1 MPLNPTYPAPAGF
14 KGPFGFSVA
23 FHVLL
28 FVLLAISTVNSHRG
42 DTWGGPGGGSMTIG
56 LVGSAPAIPL
66 PTPPEITSN
75 PVVDES
81 KGLYKS
87 EPVPNIPPPADA
99 TPLPKFEKNKPP
111 KYITR
116 PSKVLPNP
124 TPPPENAV
132 PYGGGGTPSMPTS
145 SFAMGSGSTAAGLGV
160 SGPGAGNFGARY
172 SWYVEA
178 VQRRISG
185 NWLQSTVDPNIRW
198 APRMV
203 VTFQIQRNGS
213 VANSQILQTSGNRS
227 VDNSAIRAIQESSPF
242 QPLPNDYN
250 GSFVNVEFW
259 FEFKR

>member
-1 MPLNPTYPAPAGF
+1 MLLNPTYPAPASLR
-14 KGPFGFSVA
+14 GPFGFSVA
-23 FHVLL
+23 FHVVL
-28 FVLLAISTVNSHRG
+28 FAALAISTVNSHRG
-42 DTWGGPGGGSMTIG
+42 DTWGGPGGGSMTVG
-56 LVGSAPAIPL
+56 LVGSVPAIPL
-66 PTPPEITSN
+66 PTPPVVTSN

-87 EPVPNIPPPADA
+87 EPVPNIPPPPDA
-99 TPLPKFEKNKPP
+99 VPLPKFEKNKPP

-145 SFAMGSGSTAAGLGV
+145 TFAMGSGTTAAGLGV

-185 NWLQSTVDPNIRW
+185 NWLQSSVDPNIRW

-213 VANSQILQTSGNRS
+213 VANTQILQTSGNRS

-242 QPLPNDYN
+242 QPLPNDYS